1 MKNCVYFEIQ
11 TQLTHFFIIFHHYI
25 CSFCLCRGNF
35 GTVRRATHKE
45 TGIQYAAKFLRRR
58 RRATCWIKQI
68 QHEIAVLLL
77 SRDSKQIVKLHAVYE
92 TRNEYILI
100 LEMWV
105 FSLKVYNT
113 YPITFDFQ
121 IENENFSRASGDL
134 QAILD
139 EEGSLTEQKT
149 RCCIR
154 EVLMALNY
162 LHMRNVA
169 HLDIKPQNIL
179 LNSSSL
185 DGKKFLLF
193 PLHFTFEENFK
204 LNLYVD
210 NAHSCENNLF

>member
-1 MKNCVYFEIQ
+1 M
-11 TQLTHFFIIFHHYI
+11 
-25 CSFCLCRGNF
+25 
-35 GTVRRATHKE
+35 
-45 TGIQYAAKFLRRR
+45 
-58 RRATCWIKQI
+58 
-68 QHEIAVLLL
+68 
-77 SRDSKQIVKLHAVYE
+77 
-92 TRNEYILI
+92 
-100 LEMWV
+100 
-105 FSLKVYNT
+105 KVYNT

-121 IENENFSRASGDL
+121 IENENLSRASGDL

-193 PLHFTFEENFK
+193 PLHFTFKENFK

-210 NAHSCENNLF
+210 NAHPCNNNLF